1 MERRSGSHSFVFI
14 SCEVVMADLTLSVEN
29 ELWLVW
35 PRKGYADQPT
45 VERPPATLLW
55 LARVGIENVLSFA
68 LLYHLCSFL
77 FSVSSTAFAF
87 LKCEIFPYNKEKF
100 NEWLLPPSL
109 KSKRGKLNVINV
121 NSEGEKFKCY
131 ESQHGVSNFPMS
143 LSNEDYEVFFHG
155 TTHESAKNIIEN
167 NIILRRGDASNR
179 ADFSRGWGFYLGKD
193 FKNTLR
199 AKWRSHRPRCSAV
212 LVFRVPRSEL
222 RGGGINGLDLQGD
235 LEEWQRII
243 KQFRAPERPSR
254 RFLDELEPYDF
265 IEGPLF
271 GEGQSLNNPIPN
283 RGSYQL
289 CVTSLD
295 CAKLF
300 DQSLHSVLFLEP

>member
-1 MERRSGSHSFVFI
+1 
-14 SCEVVMADLTLSVEN
+14 MADLTFSVEN
-29 ELWLVW
+29 KLWLIC

-45 VERPPATLLW
+45 VERPLATLLW
-55 LARVGIENVLSFA
+55 LARVGIENLLFFA
-68 LLYHLCSFL
+68 LRYHLWSFL
-77 FSVSSTAFAF
+77 CSVSSSAFAF
-87 LKCEIFPYNKEKF
+87 LKCELFPYNKEKF
-100 NEWLLPPSL
+100 NAWFFPTSL
-109 KSKRGKLNVINV
+109 KNIRGELNVINV

-143 LSNEDYEVFFHG
+143 LSNDDYEVFFHG

-179 ADFSRGWGFYLGKD
+179 ADFSRGCGFYLGKD
-193 FKNTLR
+193 FENTLR

-212 LVFRVPRSEL
+212 LVFRVPRADL
-222 RGGGINGLDLQGD
+222 REAGIKGRDLQGD
-235 LEEWQRII
+235 LTEWQRII

-271 GEGQSLNNPIPN
+271 GEGQSLKNPIPN

-289 CVTSLD
+289 CVKSLD

>member
-1 MERRSGSHSFVFI
+1 
-14 SCEVVMADLTLSVEN
+14 MADLTLSLEN
-29 ELWLVW
+29 ESWLIW

-45 VERPPATLLW
+45 VVRPLATLLW
-55 LARVGIENVLSFA
+55 LACFGIENLLFFA
-68 LLYHLCSFL
+68 LRYHLWSFL
-77 FSVSSTAFAF
+77 CSVSSTAFAF
-87 LKCEIFPYNKEKF
+87 LKCELFPYNKEKF
-100 NEWLLPPSL
+100 NVWFFPPSL
-109 KSKRGKLNVINV
+109 KNKRGKLNVINV
-121 NSEGEKFKCY
+121 NSEGEKFRCY

-143 LSNEDYEVFFHG
+143 LSNDDYEVFFHG

-179 ADFSRGWGFYLGKD
+179 ADFSRGCGFYLGKD
-193 FKNTLR
+193 FENTLR

-212 LVFRVPRSEL
+212 LVFRVPRADL
-222 RGGGINGLDLQGD
+222 REAGIKGRDLQGD
-235 LEEWQRII
+235 LTEWQRII

-254 RFLDELEPYDF
+254 KFLDELEPYDF

-271 GEGQSLNNPIPN
+271 GEGQSLKNPIPN

>member
-1 MERRSGSHSFVFI
+1 
-14 SCEVVMADLTLSVEN
+14 MADLTLSLEN
-29 ELWLVW
+29 ESWLIW
-35 PRKGYADQPT
+35 PRKGYADQAT
-45 VERPPATLLW
+45 VERPLATLLW
-55 LARVGIENVLSFA
+55 LACFGIENLLFFA
-68 LLYHLCSFL
+68 LRRHLWSFL
-77 FSVSSTAFAF
+77 CSVSSTAFAF
-87 LKCEIFPYNKEKF
+87 LKCELFPYNKEKLNVWF
-100 NEWLLPPSL
+100 FPPSL
-109 KSKRGKLNVINV
+109 KNKRGKLNVINV
-121 NSEGEKFKCY
+121 NSEGEKYKCY
-131 ESQHGVSNFPMS
+131 KSQHGVSNFPMS
-143 LSNEDYEVFFHG
+143 LSNDDYEVFFHG

-167 NIILRRGDASNR
+167 NIILRSGDASNR
-179 ADFSRGWGFYLGKD
+179 ADFSRGCGFYLGKD
-193 FKNTLR
+193 FENILR

-212 LVFRVPRSEL
+212 LVFRVPRAEL

-235 LEEWQRII
+235 LTEWQRII

-254 RFLDELEPYDF
+254 KFLDELEPYDF

-271 GEGQSLNNPIPN
+271 GEGQSLKNPIPN

>member
-1 MERRSGSHSFVFI
+1 M
-14 SCEVVMADLTLSVEN
+14 SCEVVMVDLTLSVEN
-29 ELWLVW
+29 ELWLIW
-35 PRKGYADQPT
+35 PRKGYVDQPT

-55 LARVGIENVLSFA
+55 LARVGIENLMSFA

-77 FSVSSTAFAF
+77 CSVSSTAFAF
-87 LKCEIFPYNKEKF
+87 LKCELFPYNKEKF
-100 NEWLLPPSL
+100 NDWFLPPSL

-212 LVFRVPRSEL
+212 LVFRVPRAEL

>member
-1 MERRSGSHSFVFI
+1 
-14 SCEVVMADLTLSVEN
+14 MADLTLSLEN
-29 ELWLVW
+29 ESWLIW

-45 VERPPATLLW
+45 VVRPLATLLW
-55 LARVGIENVLSFA
+55 LACFGIENLLFFA
-68 LLYHLCSFL
+68 LRYHLWSFL
-77 FSVSSTAFAF
+77 CSVSSTAFAF
-87 LKCEIFPYNKEKF
+87 LKCELFPYNKEKF
-100 NEWLLPPSL
+100 NVWFFPPSL
-109 KSKRGKLNVINV
+109 KNKRGKLNVINV

-143 LSNEDYEVFFHG
+143 LSNDDYEVFFHG

-179 ADFSRGWGFYLGKD
+179 ADFSRGCGFYLGKD
-193 FKNTLR
+193 FENTLR

-212 LVFRVPRSEL
+212 LVFRVPRAEL
-222 RGGGINGLDLQGD
+222 RRGEINGLDLQGD
-235 LEEWQRII
+235 LTEWQRII
-243 KQFRAPERPSR
+243 KQFRASERPSR
-254 RFLDELEPYDF
+254 KFLDELEPYNF

-271 GEGQSLNNPIPN
+271 GEGQSLKNPIPN